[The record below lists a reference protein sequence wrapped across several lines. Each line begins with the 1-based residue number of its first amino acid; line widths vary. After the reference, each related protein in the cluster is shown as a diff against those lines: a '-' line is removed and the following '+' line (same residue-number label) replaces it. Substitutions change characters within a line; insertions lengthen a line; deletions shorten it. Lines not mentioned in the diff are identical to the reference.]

1 MVSHKQLELLNS
13 VDCALF
19 DIDGV
24 LVDVRNSYS
33 LAIKMTIEFMTKLM
47 IGTSF
52 SRKLVPDTLL
62 LKFKQ
67 TGGFNNEVDIC
78 YAIILALISRPINE
92 SPSDKRHFLFTVA
105 ENADETGIFSVEEY
119 LSKFSTPSHMEKLKA
134 DLMYP
139 APVGKSL
146 LPTVFD
152 EFFYGPTL
160 FQEQHHMEP
169 LYYHGKPLIENDR
182 MIINDRTLKVISE
195 RFHGNIATISG
206 RSRIAAQ
213 HTLRPLFKIF
223 NPLASVFLEDE
234 NRKHW
239 KPNPY
244 SIRKAMGYLGAKSA
258 FYVGDSIEDLLM
270 AKQAERDADIKILF
284 VGVYDRSVR
293 PEETLRRF
301 IEGHAD
307 IVIKNVNSMF
317 HMVDDTNHNV
327 IHKKR
332 L

>member
-1 MVSHKQLELLNS
+1 MVSHKQIELLNS

-33 LAIKMTIEFMTKLM
+33 LAIKMTIEFITKLM

-78 YAIILALISRPINE
+78 YAIILALMSRSTNE
-92 SPSDKRHFLFTVA
+92 SLSDKRNFLFAVA
-105 ENADETGIFSVEEY
+105 ENANETGISSVEKY
-119 LSKFSTPSHMEKLKA
+119 LSTMSTPSHIEKLKV
-134 DLMYP
+134 DLVYP

-152 EFFYGPTL
+152 EFFYGPAL
-160 FQEQHHMEP
+160 FQEQHNMKP
-169 LYYHGKPLIENDR
+169 LYYHGKPLIENDK
-182 MIINDRTLKVISE
+182 MIISDRTLKIISQK
-195 RFHGNIATISG
+195 FHGNIATISG

-223 NPLASVFLEDE
+223 NPMASVFLEDE
-234 NRKHW
+234 DRKHW

-244 SIRKAMGYLGAKSA
+244 SIKKAMNCLGAKTA
-258 FYVGDSIEDLLM
+258 FYVGDSIEDLYM
-270 AKQAERDADIKILF
+270 AKQADRADEIKILF
-284 VGVYDRSVR
+284 IGVYGCSVR
-293 PEETLRRF
+293 PEETVRRF
-301 IEGHAD
+301 NESHAD
-307 IVIKNVNSMF
+307 IVTKNVNSLF
-317 HMVDDTNHNV
+317 RLLDSTDHT
-327 IHKKR
+327 IHKRR